1 MATLPRTNRSHVR
14 EKEAKKLLSEL
25 LERVKGIE
33 QHGVSL
39 ASQVEVA
46 IAEDVE
52 IFFVKGEPVFA
63 KSGGTIFPTLASP
76 IMLSSI
82 PKAVVNM
89 GAVPYVCNGADVMAP
104 GVVRYEG
111 AFDKADLVVVV
122 DERHTKPISIALAL
136 CSSEEAGKLE
146 RGRVLKNLHYVGDAI
161 WDTIKHLSQRN

>member
-1 MATLPRTNRSHVR
+1 VR

-25 LERVKGIE
+25 RERVKGIE
-33 QHGVSL
+33 QHWVSME
-39 ASQVEVA
+39 SHVEVA

-63 KSGGTIFPTLASP
+63 KSGGIVFPTLASP
-76 IMLSSI
+76 RLLSSM

-89 GAVPYVCNGADVMAP
+89 GAIPYVCNGADVMAP

-111 AFDKADLVVVV
+111 AFDKASLVVVV
-122 DERHTKPISIALAL
+122 DERHTRPISIALAL

-146 RGRVLKNLHYVGDAI
+146 RGKVLENLHYIGDAI
-161 WDTIKHLSQRN
+161 WDTIKHLSQTN